1 MNNII
6 FTNKSLLVILE
17 ENLRLAKEINP
28 QQMTVLVQEI
38 KAAKRIFVMAAGR
51 SGLALKMAAMR
62 FMHLGY
68 TVFIVGETN
77 TPAILEG
84 DLLLLASGSGTTSSV
99 VSSAEKAKK
108 QKATVIA
115 LTADTES
122 KLAEIADHIIFI
134 KAATKTDFG
143 VSVSEQY
150 AGSLFEQFTLFLL
163 EGVFMSLWKESELTK
178 EDLWPKHAN
187 LE

>member
-1 MNNII
+1 MNNNTLI
-6 FTNKSLLVILE
+6 NKNLLAILE
-17 ENLRLAKEINP
+17 ENLKLAKEINP
-28 QQMTVLVQEI
+28 QQTEVLIHEI

-68 TVFIVGETN
+68 TIFIVGETN

-84 DLLLLASGSGTTSSV
+84 DLLLVASGSGTTSSV
-99 VSSAEKAKK
+99 VSSAEKAKS

-115 LTADTES
+115 ITADAKS
-122 KLAEIADHIIFI
+122 KIAGVADNIVLIN
-134 KAATKTDFG
+134 AATKTDFG
-143 VSVSEQY
+143 VSVSRQY
-150 AGSLFEQFTLFLL
+150 AGSLFEQFTLFIL
-163 EGVFMSLWKESELTK
+163 EGVFMTLWQESELTK

>member
-1 MNNII
+1 M
-6 FTNKSLLVILE
+6 LE
-17 ENLRLAKEINP
+17 ENRQLANEIDP
-28 QQMTVLVQEI
+28 QQIEVLVHEI
-38 KAAKRIFVMAAGR
+38 KQAKRIFVMAAGR
-51 SGLALKMAAMR
+51 SGLALKMVAMR

-99 VSSAEKAKK
+99 LSSAVKAKS

-115 LTADTES
+115 LTADAES
-122 KLAEIADHIIFI
+122 KLAEEADHMIFI

-143 VSVSEQY
+143 VSVSKQY
-150 AGSLFEQFTLFLL
+150 AGSLFEQFTLLIL
-163 EGVFMSLWKESELTK
+163 EAVFMSLWQESELTK